1 MALMGFVDPNAAA
14 AANARAGL
22 GNLANFLYEQQ
33 VTKPAAQ
40 AQTAGIQAQTQD
52 TLARLPQI
60 TAQTQGLQLGNVAQ
74 GLKNVSDSYNN
85 AFLQSGY
92 DVDKALK
99 VANGQTTD
107 VPSSDNAGSSGG
119 SPGSVSSPTLPNTL
133 PPTQA
138 GSSTQGAPL
147 PGKFPPDNNDYL
159 SPSLTQS
166 GTQPFVTNPL
176 RGPTTTPAPVT
187 SPVSPVPPV
196 TSSAAP
202 SAPEGKWDRQ
212 KLLTTPW
219 ASLPPKVQDSILED
233 MRTPFITAKL
243 PIPDAALVAHYQQ
256 QQSAYYPTAM
266 QRISRMVPVKGNVGG
281 FDFVNPEA
289 ATELGGDG
297 VLPPGT
303 YRDWLNGGKIETQ
316 PNAASLSPENVESTQ
331 ANLDSNT
338 QAQKLLDSARQAL
351 DADPSI
357 VGPKILGQTAANLT
371 RSGEAIAGHPAN
383 KTAEATLRRFQSG
396 GFLTSLGGLKGVG
409 RLDIPVVEA
418 AKKGMPEQGDTLDTW
433 KKYLDQAQTALT
445 LNRNALLQE
454 YSGQTKGGSALPP
467 VDVSPGVSAPVA
479 PASSEQALS
488 PAQARTL
495 PKGTRFLGQDNQYHI
510 VK

>member
-1 MALMGFVDPNAAA
+1 MPFSDPNAVA

-22 GNLANFLYEQQ
+22 GNLASFLYRQQ
-33 VTKPAAQ
+33 VEKPAMQ
-40 AQTAGIQAQTQD
+40 AQTAGTQAT
-52 TLARLPQI
+52 
-60 TAQTQGLQLGNVAQ
+60 TAQTQARTAMMGPETQSIDLANTAQ
-74 GLKNVSDSYNN
+74 GLKNTADSYNN

-107 VPSSDNAGSSGG
+107 VSPGAPSSDNAGSSGG
-119 SPGSVSSPTLPNTL
+119 SPGSVSSPALPNTL
-133 PPTQA
+133 LPTQA

-147 PGKFPPDNNDYL
+147 PDKFSPDNNDYL
-159 SPSLTQS
+159 SPSRTQP
-166 GTQPFVTNPL
+166 GTRPFVTNPL
-176 RGPTTTPAPVT
+176 RGPTTSPAPVT
-187 SPVSPVPPV
+187 SPVSPIPPV
-196 TSSAAP
+196 TSP
-202 SAPEGKWDRQ
+202 SALSTPDGQWDRQ
-212 KLLTTPW
+212 KLLTTPF
-219 ASLPPKVQDSILED
+219 AALPPKVQQSILED
-233 MRTPFITAKL
+233 MRTPFTTAKL

-266 QRISRMVPVKGNVGG
+266 QRISGMIPVKGSVGG
-281 FDFVNPEA
+281 FDFVNPDA
-289 ATELGGDG
+289 AAAFGDAGG
-297 VLPPGT
+297 
-303 YRDWLNGGKIETQ
+303 NQAGKARIFNPTTGQMENN
-316 PNAASLSPENVESTQ
+316 NAFTKPADVESTQ
-331 ANLDSNT
+331 SSLDSNT

-357 VGPKILGQTAANLT
+357 VGPKILGQTVANLT
-371 RSGEAIAGHPAN
+371 RSGEALAGQPKN

-433 KKYLDQAQTALT
+433 KAYLDQAQNALT

-454 YSGQTKGGSALPP
+454 YSGQTEGASALPP
-467 VDVSPGVSAPVA
+467 VDVSPGVSAPKA
-479 PASSEQALS
+479 SASSEQALS

-495 PKGTRFLGQDNQYHI
+495 PKGTLFLGQDNQYHI